1 MRTIIA
7 AFCGVALITAT
18 TLEAETQAEL
28 NSLLQAEIL
37 FEAQRGH
44 AFDALLK
51 LNRNL
56 SHGAS
61 SHNNNINKDELL
73 LALGLSLQV
82 EKNIKAGL
90 YNNPQQ
96 RNHNLYLLAKF
107 YYEKQQPVKTLQ
119 VLKMIQGDIKQQ
131 DKRPLQ
137 QLTALASIRV
147 GKHSTAANILEKLA
161 KNNNTDNSTDIYVQ
175 YNLALAQLQSN
186 NEKKG
191 LSTLL
196 ALGQINSSD
205 EEQLALKDL
214 ANLKLGNHYLEQAQ
228 PAQAKVY
235 FNRVR
240 MDSPFIEQTLLGSGW
255 ANFSLAKPERAIVS
269 WTLLY
274 NSKLLSDSV
283 IEAKMALPYAYAKL
297 GAHGKAANL
306 YGQTIQTLEAELSQL
321 DSAIKLAQN
330 GELQQYLISV
340 LETQQKN
347 TYTQLLA
354 DKQKQPFYLHTLL
367 TDVQFRL
374 LVDSLRELVLSQQ
387 RLHQQ
392 QNKIDT
398 LNKLAT
404 SKLKQI
410 AASQSKTT
418 KPVKHLKN
426 QSKTY
431 QQFGKQKKQLI
442 KLSAQLKQIKNKLTP
457 VLIEAGKQLSLLA
470 ENKLQQQHEKLE
482 SYRINALF
490 ALAESYDLATRQQ

>member
-1 MRTIIA
+1 
-7 AFCGVALITAT
+7 
-18 TLEAETQAEL
+18 
-28 NSLLQAEIL
+28 
-37 FEAQRGH
+37 
-44 AFDALLK
+44 
-51 LNRNL
+51 
-56 SHGAS
+56 
-61 SHNNNINKDELL
+61 
-73 LALGLSLQV
+73 
-82 EKNIKAGL
+82 
-90 YNNPQQ
+90 
-96 RNHNLYLLAKF
+96 
-107 YYEKQQPVKTLQ
+107 
-119 VLKMIQGDIKQQ
+119 
-131 DKRPLQ
+131 
-137 QLTALASIRV
+137 
-147 GKHSTAANILEKLA
+147 
-161 KNNNTDNSTDIYVQ
+161 
-175 YNLALAQLQSN
+175 
-186 NEKKG
+186 
-191 LSTLL
+191 
-196 ALGQINSSD
+196 
-205 EEQLALKDL
+205 
-214 ANLKLGNHYLEQAQ
+214 
-228 PAQAKVY
+228 
-235 FNRVR
+235 
-240 MDSPFIEQTLLGSGW
+240 
-255 ANFSLAKPERAIVS
+255 
-269 WTLLY
+269 
-274 NSKLLSDSV
+274 
-283 IEAKMALPYAYAKL
+283 MALPYAYAKL